1 MKKVKEGFMVD
12 LSNTGEVIEGL
23 LSDRVYPF
31 SVKDIFFKG
40 EDKVIIQLEEE
51 QSKYTLFEDFNLP
64 YDNARLKQFLWTLE
78 VETDEVTLTRELVKD
93 KKVRAKVTTIREL
106 GKVYN
111 KIVGL
116 YSPYLKKIHHLN
128 LNSEQKAGVFFN
140 ISEVKKHYSHLTRQ
154 EWKKV
159 LSQGNEEYLMDRYPD
174 KNESLMEI
182 KSIVRYILTC
192 IATLKKYIPVDTYE
206 DLTNQLSEVEG
217 EEELFIN
224 VMQVEEEETGEEFEE
239 GMALIPSGIPR
250 IPRIE
255 E

>member
-64 YDNARLKQFLWTLE
+64 YDNAKLKQFLFTIE
-78 VETDEVTLTRELVKD
+78 VDTSGEVVFTRELVKD

-128 LNSEQKAGVFFN
+128 LNSDKRAEVFFN

-159 LSQGNEEYLMDRYPD
+159 LSQELKVNE
-174 KNESLMEI
+174 
-182 KSIVRYILTC
+182 
-192 IATLKKYIPVDTYE
+192 
-206 DLTNQLSEVEG
+206 
-217 EEELFIN
+217 
-224 VMQVEEEETGEEFEE
+224 
-239 GMALIPSGIPR
+239 
-250 IPRIE
+250 
-255 E
+255 